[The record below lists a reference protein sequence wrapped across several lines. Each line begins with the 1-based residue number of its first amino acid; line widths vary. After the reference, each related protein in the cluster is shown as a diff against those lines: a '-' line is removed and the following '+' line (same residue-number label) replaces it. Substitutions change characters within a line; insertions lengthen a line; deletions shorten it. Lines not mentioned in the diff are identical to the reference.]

1 MASAELAKLRCYRP
15 EKTQFMTPLVKRLVS
30 RLALVVVP
38 ATLLWVTPAHADQLE
53 TIKKKGEL
61 VCGVLGTDEPNSF
74 VDPKTR
80 TIIGYE
86 VDLCK
91 AIAKQI
97 GVKNTIKQLAVAARI
112 PELQQGRVDVLAAA
126 LTHTREREAVID
138 FSLTTFVTGQR
149 VMVRRDSGITQLA
162 QLAGKKVVTVRGGTQ
177 EPNMR
182 HAVPSVD
189 VVTFE
194 TAPQALV
201 ALQQRKA
208 VGFVNDEVSL
218 LDAFGKL
225 GAAQK
230 DFVVLTQNISTE
242 ALALGLRKNEPAFK
256 RVVDDTLR
264 GLEKSGEAERL
275 FMQWYGPTSRLKY
288 DKRHFRIETDKLP
301 T

>member
-1 MASAELAKLRCYRP
+1 
-15 EKTQFMTPLVKRLVS
+15 MTPSLKRLAR
-30 RLALVVVP
+30 RLALVVLP
-38 ATLLWVTPAHADQLE
+38 ATLLWVTPANADQLE

-74 VDPKTR
+74 VDAKTR

-149 VMVRRDSGITQLA
+149 VMVRRDSGITQLS

-182 HAVPSVD
+182 RAVPTVD

-218 LDAFGKL
+218 LDAYGKL
-225 GAAQK
+225 GPVQK

-264 GLEKSGEAERL
+264 ELEKSGEAERL
-275 FMQWYGPTSRLKY
+275 FMQWYGPASRLKY

>member
-1 MASAELAKLRCYRP
+1 MRALL
-15 EKTQFMTPLVKRLVS
+15 
-30 RLALVVVP
+30 LALSLFLG
-38 ATLLWVTPAHADQLE
+38 TLAHADELDS
-53 TIKKKGEL
+53 IKKKGEL

-91 AIAKQI
+91 AIAKTV
-97 GVKNTIKQLAVAARI
+97 GVKLTIKQLAVAARI
-112 PELQQGRVDVLAAA
+112 PELQQGRVDILAAA
-126 LTHTREREAVID
+126 LTHTREREAVVD

-149 VMVRRDSGITQLA
+149 VMVRKDSGITQLS

-177 EPNMR
+177 EPNIR
-182 HAVPSVD
+182 RAVPTVQ

-218 LDAFGKL
+218 LDAYGKL
-225 GAAQK
+225 GPAQK
-230 DFVVLTQNISTE
+230 DFVLLDQSISTE

-256 RVVDDTLR
+256 KVVDDTLR
-264 GLEKSGEAERL
+264 ELEKSGEAERL
-275 FMQWYGPTSRLKY
+275 FLYWYGPQSRLKY

>member
-1 MASAELAKLRCYRP
+1 MLPTRC
-15 EKTQFMTPLVKRLVS
+15 RL
-30 RLALVVVP
+30 LALC
-38 ATLLWVTPAHADQLE
+38 LLPVALAFAHAAHADQLD
-53 TIKKKGEL
+53 TIRQKGQL

-86 VDLCK
+86 VDLCQ

-97 GVKNTIKQLAVAARI
+97 GVKLTIKQLAVAARI

-126 LTHTREREAVID
+126 LTHTREREAIID

-149 VMVRRDSGITQLA
+149 VMVRRDSGITKLD
-162 QLAGKKVVTVRGGTQ
+162 QLAGKRVVTVRGGTQ

-182 HAVPSVD
+182 RAVPTVQ
-189 VVTFE
+189 VITFE

-218 LDAFGKL
+218 LDAYGKL
-225 GAAQK
+225 GPAQK
-230 DFVVLTQNISTE
+230 DYVLLEQSISTE

-264 GLEKSGEAERL
+264 ALEKSGEAERL
-275 FMQWYGPTSRLKY
+275 FIHWYGPQTRLKY

-301 T
+301 TT

>member
-1 MASAELAKLRCYRP
+1 MRIRALLLAAAVLP
-15 EKTQFMTPLVKRLVS
+15 V
-30 RLALVVVP
+30 AL
-38 ATLLWVTPAHADQLE
+38 LLLSTPAYADQLQSVRQ
-53 TIKKKGEL
+53 KGEL

-91 AIAKQI
+91 AVARTI
-97 GVKNTIKQLAVAARI
+97 GVKATIRQLAVSARI
-112 PELQQGRVDVLAAA
+112 PELQQGRVDLLAAA
-126 LTHTREREAVID
+126 LTHTREREAVVD

-149 VMVRRDSGITQLA
+149 VMVRRDSGITQLS
-162 QLAGKKVVTVRGGTQ
+162 QLGGKKVVTVRGGTQ

-182 HAVPSVD
+182 RAVPTVQ

-218 LDAFGKL
+218 LDAYGKL
-225 GAAQK
+225 GPAQK
-230 DFVVLTQNISTE
+230 DFVLLEQSISTE

-264 GLEKSGEAERL
+264 ELEKSGEAERL
-275 FMQWYGPTSRLKY
+275 FMRWYGPQTRLKY
-288 DKRHFRIETDKLP
+288 EKRHFRIESDKLP

>member
-1 MASAELAKLRCYRP
+1 
-15 EKTQFMTPLVKRLVS
+15 MTPAKRFVRRLILGLLP
-30 RLALVVVP
+30 LALLPV
-38 ATLLWVTPAHADQLE
+38 AAAHADQLDSVR
-53 TIKKKGEL
+53 KKGEL

-86 VDLCK
+86 VDLCQ
-91 AIAKQI
+91 AIAKTI
-97 GVKNTIKQLAVAARI
+97 GVKLTIKQLAVAARI
-112 PELQQGRVDVLAAA
+112 PELQQGRVDLLAAA

-149 VMVRRDSGITQLA
+149 VMVRRDSGITQIA

-182 HAVPSVD
+182 RAVPTVE

-218 LDAFGKL
+218 LDAYGKL
-225 GAAQK
+225 GPAQK
-230 DFVVLTQNISTE
+230 DFVVLEQNISTE

-256 RVVDDTLR
+256 RIVDDTLR
-264 GLEKSGEAERL
+264 ELEKRGEAERL
-275 FMQWYGPTSRLKY
+275 FMQWYGPSSRLKY
-288 DKRHFRIETDKLP
+288 EKRHFRIETDKLP

>member
-1 MASAELAKLRCYRP
+1 MR
-15 EKTQFMTPLVKRLVS
+15 TRLLS
-30 RLALVVVP
+30 LFLLSIPALLG
-38 ATLLWVTPAHADQLE
+38 ANAWADQLQS
-53 TIKKKGEL
+53 IRQKGEL

-80 TIIGYE
+80 SLVGYE

-91 AIAKQI
+91 AIAKRI
-97 GVKNTIKQLAVAARI
+97 GVKLNVRQLAVAARI
-112 PELQQGRVDVLAAA
+112 PELQQGRVDILAAA

-138 FSLTTFVTGQR
+138 FSLTTFVTGQK

-162 QLAGKKVVTVRGGTQ
+162 QLAGKRVVTVRGGTQ

-182 HAVPSVD
+182 RAVPTVQ
-189 VVTFE
+189 VITFE

-208 VGFVNDEVSL
+208 AGFVNDEVSL
-218 LDAFGKL
+218 MDAYGKL
-225 GAAQK
+225 GPAQK
-230 DFVVLTQNISTE
+230 DYVVLDQSISVE

-256 RVVDDTLR
+256 QAVDDTLR
-264 GLEKSGEAERL
+264 ELEKSGEAERL
-275 FMQWYGPTSRLKY
+275 FMQWYGPKTRLKY
-288 DKRHFRIETDKLP
+288 EKRHFRIETDKLP